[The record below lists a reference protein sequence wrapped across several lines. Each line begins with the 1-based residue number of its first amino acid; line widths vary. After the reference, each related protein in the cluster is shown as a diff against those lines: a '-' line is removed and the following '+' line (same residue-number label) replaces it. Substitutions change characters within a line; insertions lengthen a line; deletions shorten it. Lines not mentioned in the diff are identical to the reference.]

1 MSGGGGRAGCLQ
13 NQASTGRSAW
23 PAPLTAGS
31 QLSLLAVGQHMASTG
46 LTKPRLTNR
55 VLWLII
61 EGCWNLNLDCD
72 MIVSSQKP
80 EQSCYPLRVILGAL
94 QASDVR

>member
-1 MSGGGGRAGCLQ
+1 MSMSVYQLRCFVRRVRCDGSSLDSVLKIIPEVRGRRPGRVFAESGQ
-13 NQASTGRSAW
+13 YTGRSAW

-61 EGCWNLNLDCD
+61 KGC
-72 MIVSSQKP
+72 
-80 EQSCYPLRVILGAL
+80 
-94 QASDVR
+94 